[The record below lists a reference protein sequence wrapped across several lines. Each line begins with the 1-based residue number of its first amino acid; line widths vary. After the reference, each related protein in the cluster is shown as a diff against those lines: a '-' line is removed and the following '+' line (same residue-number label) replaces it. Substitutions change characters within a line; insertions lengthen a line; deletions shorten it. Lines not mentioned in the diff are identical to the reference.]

1 MTFDLLIQYLFSAL
15 TVGSIYATV
24 AVGFNV
30 IYNATGII
38 NFAQGEF
45 VMIGAMTA
53 HSLALLMPLA
63 PAVVLAVAATA
74 ALGAAV
80 EALLIRRLRNPTVLR
95 MIIVTI
101 GLSIVIREL
110 ALHVWDEKVRALPFF
125 TGSEVSSVRI
135 LGAHVSP
142 QVFWVLGVCGLAV
155 TALQLF
161 FRYSLTGQAMR
172 ACSVNPRAA
181 RLCGVPAQRMVA
193 LSFAIAAALGALG
206 GCLVSPLTQTHYA
219 IGTPLALKGFTAAVL
234 GGLGDSLAGVA
245 AGLILAALETMSVS
259 VLPSAYQDVVAM
271 AILLVMLFLRPSGLF
286 GSRAAGALRD
296 Y

>member
-1 MTFDLLIQYLFSAL
+1 VTFDLIVQYLFAAL

-53 HSLALLMPLA
+53 HSLSRVLPLA
-63 PAVVLAVAATA
+63 PAIAAAVVLTA
-74 ALGAAV
+74 AVGAAL
-80 EALLIRRLRNPTVLR
+80 ELLLIRRLRNPSVLR

-101 GLSIVIREL
+101 GASIVIREL

-125 TGSEVSSVRI
+125 TGSEVTSVRI

-142 QVFWVLGVCGLAV
+142 QVFWVLGVSGLAV
-155 TALQLF
+155 AALQLF
-161 FRYSLTGQAMR
+161 FRFSLTGRAMR

-181 RLCGVPAQRMVA
+181 RLSGIPAGRMVT
-193 LSFAIAAALGALG
+193 LSFALSAALGALG
-206 GCLVSPLTQTHYA
+206 GCLLSPLTQTHYA
-219 IGTPLALKGFTAAVL
+219 IGTPLAIKGFTAAVL
-234 GGLGDSLAGVA
+234 GGLGDSVAAVA
-245 AGLILAALETMSVS
+245 AGLILAALETFSVS
-259 VLPSAYQDVVAM
+259 ILPAAYQDVVAM
-271 AILLVMLFLRPSGLF
+271 VILLAMLVFRPSGLF
-286 GSRAAGALRD
+286 GSRAASALRD

>member
-1 MTFDLLIQYLFSAL
+1 MTIDLLMQYLFSAL
-15 TVGSIYATV
+15 TAGSIYATV

-45 VMIGAMTA
+45 AMVGAMTA
-53 HSLALLMPLA
+53 YSFSRVMPLA
-63 PAVVLAVAATA
+63 PAVVLAVAVTA
-74 ALGAAV
+74 ALGGAV
-80 EALLIRRLRNPTVLR
+80 EMLIIRRLRSPSVLR

-101 GLSIVIREL
+101 GLSIVIREA

-142 QVFWVLGVCGLAV
+142 QVFWVLGVSALAV
-155 TALQLF
+155 IALQLF

-181 RLCGVPAQRMVA
+181 RLCGISARSMVT
-193 LSFAIAAALGALG
+193 LSFVVSAALGALG

-219 IGTPLALKGFTAAVL
+219 IGTPLALKGFAAAVL
-234 GGLGDSLAGVA
+234 GGLGDSAAAVA
-245 AGLILAALETMSVS
+245 AGIILAALETFSVS
-259 VLPSAYQDVVAM
+259 VLPSAYQDVVAI

-296 Y
+296 F